1 MYFRS
6 KDCFSSRRKREGDV
20 FLPLVTFVVY
30 SDTLH
35 FNLVIDFYGFLLQQL
50 GDSKNYPSKNLEV
63 HG

>member
-1 MYFRS
+1 M
-6 KDCFSSRRKREGDV
+6 